1 MARQNTVLLNVSGG
15 EVTPEVYGR
24 LDLPAY
30 ARGYQRVQNREVLPQ
45 GGSRFRNGFTNVHNT
60 RGLQAGRLVDFS
72 FNEVDTYT
80 IELTNKYM
88 RFYRDF
94 GTVLNSTSL
103 NISAITK
110 ANPCVITS
118 ASHGLSNGQEIYLS
132 GIAGMV
138 ELNNQ
143 YFLIAGV
150 TTNTFQ
156 LQDIY
161 GNPIDSTAFLAYTS
175 GGTIQTPY
183 EIPTPYLLADLNDL
197 HLRQSADTIYITNQ
211 SYAPYKLTRTG
222 NTAWTLNFFTR
233 TQDPFMQQVV
243 SAASNA
249 NPGVFTVADTS
260 MLALGDEVYFDGFAG
275 GTWNQLSTNR
285 YFVNTIPG
293 STTFTIKTEVGGVAV
308 DTTGFGTYTGSSAI
322 VIPTK
327 LCPATSAFISDSRLM
342 YANWQDGPD
351 HLAGSQTPDPTT
363 GQAQFDNFTTGA
375 NDNDA
380 FLFTLSSVFDQ
391 QDAIQWM
398 TVNSQAVVIGCAS
411 SIRTMTGTGGA
422 PNPITP
428 SSIYVAPINNVGA
441 APVQPY
447 SNGQVVYYVD
457 QTTLRIASF
466 VFSIQTFNYTTVN
479 QNLIAN
485 QLSTS
490 PFIVIAQQR
499 REANLLWTLR
509 ADGVLL
515 GLTFDEIESVYG
527 WHRHYFGGNSVINNV
542 AFKRANV
549 LSISVEPRLNEDA
562 VLWAIVE
569 RQLANGNT
577 YRSVEYWNPFIK
589 FVDPYDFY
597 SGYGDDAQATD
608 EAAFANAT
616 YEQVKQSIH
625 LDGAISYDGS
635 TLSSAT
641 MTPSATGPVGT
652 TITLTAGSNFFDATM
667 VGKEIWKAYDI
678 QGNGGGRAKI
688 TAYTSPT
695 QVSAT
700 VEVAFDT
707 TAAIFSDS
715 WFLTTGMIYG
725 LIHLAGEQIDL
736 QTDGAPYGT
745 VTVGSDGSVALNSQS
760 SVVHSGYKY
769 LGMLAS
775 MNIDAGGQRGSAQ
788 AKKRKIRQIIPR
800 FLNTIGAR
808 VGTDKWSTTPLVFK
822 DQDQVTDRPTN
833 LYSDVLEITPDD
845 SWSRLTKQ
853 VVLIQDI
860 PSPQTVLSLD
870 VAVETSDD

>member
-1 MARQNTVLLNVSGG
+1 MARQNTILLNVSGG
-15 EVTPEVYGR
+15 EVTPEIYGR

-30 ARGYQRVQNREVLPQ
+30 QRGYQRVQNREVLPQ

-94 GTVLNSTSL
+94 AAVMNTATTA
-103 NISAITK
+103 ITAITK
-110 ANPCVITS
+110 ANPCVIIS
-118 ASHGLSNGQEIYLS
+118 ASHGLSNGQEVQLS

-143 YFLIAGV
+143 YFLITGV

-161 GNPIDSTAFLAYTS
+161 GNPIDSTAFITYTS

-183 EIPTPYLLADLNDL
+183 EIQTPYLLADLDDL
-197 HLRQSADTIYITNQ
+197 HLRQSADTVYITDQ
-211 SYAPYKLTRTG
+211 RYAPYKLTRTA

-233 TQDPFMQQVV
+233 TQDPFKQQVV
-243 SAASNA
+243 SAATAAS
-249 NPGVFTVADTS
+249 PGVFTVADTTVFVV
-260 MLALGDEVYFDGFAG
+260 GDEVYFDGFAG
-275 GTWNQLSTNR
+275 GTWNQLNTNR
-285 YFVNTIPG
+285 YFINTIPG
-293 STTFTIKTEVGGVAV
+293 STTFTIKTEIGGVPV
-308 DTTGFGTYTGSSAI
+308 DTSGFGTYTGSSAI

-351 HLAGSQTPDPTT
+351 HIAGSQTPDPTT
-363 GQAQFDNFTTGA
+363 GAAQFDNFTTGA

-398 TVNSQAVVIGCAS
+398 SVNSKGVVLGCAS

-422 PNPITP
+422 DTPITP
-428 SSIYVAPINNVGA
+428 SSIYVSPINNVGA
-441 APVQPY
+441 APIQPY

-457 QTTLRIASF
+457 QTTKRISSF
-466 VFSIQTFNYTTVN
+466 VFSIQTFNYITVN

-485 QLSTS
+485 HLSTS
-490 PFIVIAQQR
+490 PFIVVSQQR

-509 ADGVLL
+509 KDGVLL

-527 WHRHYFGGNSVINNV
+527 WHRHIFGGNSVIDGV
-542 AFKRANV
+542 AYKRANI
-549 LSISVEPRLNEDA
+549 LSISVEPRLSEDA

-569 RQLANGNT
+569 RQVGSQT
-577 YRSVEYWNPFIK
+577 YRSVEYWNPFIR
-589 FVDPYDFY
+589 FADPYDFY
-597 SGYGDDAQATD
+597 SGNGDDAQAVD
-608 EAAFANAT
+608 ETAFGNAT
-616 YEQVKQSIH
+616 YEQVKHSIH
-625 LDGAISYDGS
+625 LDGSISYDGS
-635 TLSSAT
+635 ALSTTVT
-641 MTPSATGPVGT
+641 MTPSASTLDS
-652 TITLTAGSNFFDATM
+652 TITITASGNFFDATM
-667 VGKEIWKAYDI
+667 VGKEIWKAYDV

-688 TAYTSPT
+688 TGYTSAT

-700 VEVAFDT
+700 VEVAFNNT
-707 TAAIFSDS
+707 TAIAAGS

-725 LIHLAGEQIDL
+725 LIHLAGQQIDL

-745 VTVGSDGSVALNSQS
+745 ATVASDGSITLNSQS
-760 SVVHSGYKY
+760 SVVHAGYKY
-769 LGMLAS
+769 IGMLAS
-775 MNIDAGGQRGSAQ
+775 MNIDAGGQRGTAQ
-788 AKKRKIRQIIPR
+788 AKKRKIRQIIVR

-833 LYSDVLEITPDD
+833 LYSDVLEITPED

-860 PSPQTVLSLD
+860 PSPQTVLSMD